1 MADTPEVVEARGNF
15 LAAFEAEAG
24 RAKRSAQVGFSC
36 LGNHLAL
43 LVAQVLPGN
52 AYATGAFYHPATF
65 AAANYGASPL
75 EYATSPAS
83 AREGILSRVQLNPR
97 RSLSYRLA

>member
-65 AAANYGASPL
+65 AAANYGAAPLGYAASPG
-75 EYATSPAS
+75 S
-83 AREGILSRVQLNPR
+83 AREGILSRVRLNPR
-97 RSLSYRLA
+97 HSLSYRLA